1 MGKRRKDK
9 GNKGYKEVIGI
20 KGYIGLPRN
29 TYCLLPSSY
38 YYLEEGQT

>member
-1 MGKRRKDK
+1 MGNRREDKDI
-9 GNKGYKEVIGI
+9 KEVIGI

-29 TYCLLPSSY
+29 TYYLLPSSY